1 MERVTYNRD
10 KESVNLKGYTV
21 FGKTKNIKP
30 SKNGMEKQKVI
41 LLILLSISSV
51 LSNYGQKQVTY
62 FINEKDTL
70 IYKDME
76 YVFNK
81 LQYNNIS
88 TEFTSLIRRLSLNRS
103 AEMYI
108 MNISK
113 HNGKLLILIQNWEYR
128 GIVSLRKRNVYGMYR
143 SKQMK
148 DFLVCYDNSCPIATL
163 KRLFHRTYERISINT
178 LIKTLPNDEHIVIE
192 DITTQYCGSLIKN
205 RLRTDKF
212 ILNNK
217 TVYYG
222 KK

>member
-1 MERVTYNRD
+1 
-10 KESVNLKGYTV
+10 
-21 FGKTKNIKP
+21 
-30 SKNGMEKQKVI
+30 MEKQKVI
-41 LLILLSISSV
+41 MLILLSICSV
-51 LSNYGQKQVTY
+51 LSNYGQKEVTY

-76 YVFNK
+76 YVFNN

-88 TEFTSLIRRLSLNRS
+88 TEFTSLMRRLSLNRS

-113 HNGKLLILIQNWEYR
+113 HNGKLLILIQNWEYS
-128 GIVSLRKRNVYGMYR
+128 GIASLRKRNVYGMYR

-163 KRLFHRTYERISINT
+163 KRIFHRTYERISINT
-178 LIKTLPNDEHIVIE
+178 LMKILPNDEHIVIE

-222 KK
+222 KE

>member
-1 MERVTYNRD
+1 
-10 KESVNLKGYTV
+10 
-21 FGKTKNIKP
+21 
-30 SKNGMEKQKVI
+30 MEKQKVI
-41 LLILLSISSV
+41 MLILLSISSV
-51 LSNYGQKQVTY
+51 LGNYGQKQVTY

-88 TEFTSLIRRLSLNRS
+88 TEFTSLIRCLSLNRS

-128 GIVSLRKRNVYGMYR
+128 GIASLRKRNVYGMYR

-163 KRLFHRTYERISINT
+163 KRNFHRTYERISINT
-178 LIKTLPNDEHIVIE
+178 LMKILPNDEHIVVE